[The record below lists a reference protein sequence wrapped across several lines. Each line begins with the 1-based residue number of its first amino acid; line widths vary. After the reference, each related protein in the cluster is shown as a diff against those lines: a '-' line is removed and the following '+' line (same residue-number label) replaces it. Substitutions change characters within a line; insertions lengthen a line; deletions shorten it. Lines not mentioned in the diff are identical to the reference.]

1 MRMKK
6 RTVTTFI
13 AILGILGVLSG
24 CGGRET
30 AAAPEAPQAAETVT
44 AAAPVTEEPV
54 ITPDE
59 GTLAKYLV
67 GIRDRNVLKG
77 ARERILSDIRSR
89 STRKTWKRRKLIYGS
104 IPRKPY

>member
-1 MRMKK
+1 MLIIYAYAYIISLILCNDVLDDGAGNASITER
-6 RTVTTFI
+6 REQGTVTTFI

-67 GIRDRNVLKG
+67 GIRDRKVLK
-77 ARERILSDIRSR
+77 
-89 STRKTWKRRKLIYGS
+89 
-104 IPRKPY
+104 